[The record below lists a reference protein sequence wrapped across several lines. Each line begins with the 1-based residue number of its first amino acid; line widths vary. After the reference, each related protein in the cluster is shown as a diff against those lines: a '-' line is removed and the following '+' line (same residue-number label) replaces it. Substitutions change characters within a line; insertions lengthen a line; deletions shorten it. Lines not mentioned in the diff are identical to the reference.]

1 MFGALPYKT
10 KQFFFLLIKLSII
23 GGAIYFIYEKLAKNE
38 NLDFSVFIDFL
49 IKNDIFSIKN
59 VLFLLLLT
67 IFNWFFEILK
77 WKNLVLI
84 VKKITITQAM
94 KQSLAALT
102 TSLFTP
108 NRMGDYAA
116 KVAYYSKGQR
126 KRVLM
131 LNLISHMAQMC
142 ATLLF
147 GIIGLIMFAN
157 IYGLDM
163 PIFRLARLGALFII
177 LFLFSVIAVRQNK
190 YRIKG
195 FSISKVID
203 FIRRIPLN
211 TKISTLLYSA
221 LRYLIFSFQF
231 FALLVIFKIDVSYS
245 NAMIVIT
252 TMYLL
257 SSVVPTIFLFDVVVK
272 GSIAL
277 YLFDIVGVN
286 NLTVL
291 SVITSMWIL
300 NFVLPGIIGSFY
312 VLSFR
317 PNIIVQSSKD

>member
-1 MFGALPYKT
+1 
-10 KQFFFLLIKLSII
+10 
-23 GGAIYFIYEKLAKNE
+23 
-38 NLDFSVFIDFL
+38 
-49 IKNDIFSIKN
+49 
-59 VLFLLLLT
+59 
-67 IFNWFFEILK
+67 
-77 WKNLVLI
+77 
-84 VKKITITQAM
+84 
-94 KQSLAALT
+94 
-102 TSLFTP
+102 
-108 NRMGDYAA
+108 
-116 KVAYYSKGQR
+116 
-126 KRVLM
+126 
-131 LNLISHMAQMC
+131 MAQMS
-142 ATLLF
+142 ATVIF
-147 GIIGLIMFAN
+147 GIVGLLMFAN

-163 PIFRLARLGALFII
+163 PIFRLARLGALVIM
-177 LFLFSVIAVRQNK
+177 LFLFSIFAVRQNK

-203 FIRRIPLN
+203 FIKSIPSK
-211 TKISTLLYSA
+211 TKISTLLFSA

-231 FALLVIFKIDVSYS
+231 FALLIIFKIDVSYH

-277 YLFDIVGVN
+277 YLFDIVGIN

-291 SVITSMWIL
+291 SIITLMWIL

-317 PNIIVQSSKD
+317 PNNIVQSLND